1 MTKAPQPGT
10 DARNSLAGV
19 GALVVMVSDIAVSL
33 VTCAAS
39 LSIVALVV
47 SDNIGIGAAVLLH
60 LGVLA
65 VPVLFLVY
73 SIHCGRDLTVATLL
87 SVGTLVAG
95 PIGAVGSLAVAVGWW
110 CRRPDSVRLRDWYD
124 SIAGVVV
131 RGDAGRIHDDVTS
144 GRLSADP
151 AASVDRLAL
160 VLSGASVEEQQ
171 RVVGVIGRQYHGDL
185 RQLLRRA
192 LRNRNPMI
200 RGQAAAVASRLDLDE
215 KNRLW
220 DPAPE
225 QAPMNE
231 TDAPSDLR
239 SR

>member
-1 MTKAPQPGT
+1 MTKAPEPSA

-19 GALVVMVSDIAVSL
+19 GALVVMASDIAVSL
-33 VTCAAS
+33 VTGIAS
-39 LSIVALVV
+39 LLVVALVV
-47 SDNIGIGAAVLLH
+47 SDNIGIGEAVILH
-60 LGVLA
+60 FGVLA
-65 VPVLFLVY
+65 VPLLFLVY
-73 SIHCGRDLTVATLL
+73 SMLRGRDLTVATLL
-87 SVGTLVAG
+87 LVGTLVAG
-95 PIGAVGSLAVAVGWW
+95 PIGAVGSLAVAVAWW
-110 CRRPDSVRLRDWYD
+110 FRRPDSVRLREWYD

-131 RGDAGRIHDDVTS
+131 RADAGRIHDDVTS
-144 GRLSADP
+144 GRLAADP

-160 VLSGASVEEQQ
+160 VLSGASVAEQQ

-200 RGQAAAVASRLDLDE
+200 RAQAAAVASRLDLDE

-225 QAPMNE
+225 QAPMKE
-231 TDAPSDLR
+231 IDAPSDLR